1 MNYLFLKVCVAFVS
15 SSLNLRESSFK
26 VHRVSLSSVCVK
38 NNTRNIYTYE
48 LAQAEI
54 NLRQQTQKTMYLNC
68 VCVLSSVSLAV
79 LAWATNGAQ
88 HSKNERAL
96 VLYYPQI
103 LGFRHGT
110 KCLSYMKLV
119 VAVCCKLKFVV
130 LQLQCLMF
138 CSLKLIFC

>member
-96 VLYYPQI
+96 VLYCPQI
-103 LGFRHGT
+103 IGFST